1 MSAPALESAPPG
13 RVHHLLPAAL
23 VAGAVALL
31 VVLPELFGALGRLA
45 AVLVLQLGLVL
56 AWVLTTGIQGFAGSL
71 ALGAAAAVAADL
83 ALVLPPR
90 GNLGGLLLVLG
101 LGFTAAVLQQMIRRH
116 RADLVASLSGGA
128 LLLCAISALAALLL
142 IGRPPTGP
150 GPAVVAI
157 LAVGGALVAGHLVD
171 SVVPRPEVA
180 PGVPRGFPALAVS
193 VGTGAVVALAGAGT
207 GDAAGGPGAL
217 AYGAVLGL
225 VAGLAALAASYV
237 VVEVTAEGTAA
248 GLPWAPAVLQ
258 AALPLAACAPVA
270 LALHTVS

>member
-1 MSAPALESAPPG
+1 MSAPTLESAPPG

-31 VVLPELFGALGRLA
+31 VVLPELLGALGRLA

-90 GNLGGLLLVLG
+90 GTVGGLLLVLG
-101 LGFTAAVLQQMIRRH
+101 LGFLAAVLQQMSRRPRH
-116 RADLVASLSGGA
+116 DLVASLSGGA
-128 LLLCAISALAALLL
+128 LLLCAIGALAALLL
-142 IGRPPTGP
+142 MGRPPTGP
-150 GPAVVAI
+150 GPAVVVI
-157 LAVGGALVAGHLVD
+157 LVVGSALVAGHLVD
-171 SVVPRPEVA
+171 SVLPRPELA
-180 PGVPRGFPALAVS
+180 PGVPRGFPGLAVS
-193 VGTGAVVALAGAGT
+193 VVTGALVAFAGGGT
-207 GDAAGGPGAL
+207 GDAPGGPGAL

-225 VAGLAALAASYV
+225 VAGLAAVAASYV

-258 AALPLAACAPVA
+258 AVVPLAACAPVA
-270 LALHTVS
+270 LALHAAL